1 MIRSSEILLYLSV
14 PIYEFILVL
23 EIIFLIKYWD
33 KKLLYFFIFCK
44 LLSILIICSKFY
56 LPLYRI
62 LLKFKIDFKEWIYF
76 ICLIFI
82 LFLINCKK
90 LKKDISKIPL
100 FFFFISF
107 IILLLILL

>member
-44 LLSILIICSKFY
+44 LLSMLIIFSKFY
-56 LPLYRI
+56 LHLYRI
-62 LLKFKIDFKEWIYF
+62 LLKVKIDFKEWIYF